1 MSTEILQPYWDELM
15 REKSKIYSAIY
26 FKICL
31 KNNGRASRQF
41 IIGALKSASL
51 IGNEKRSGLESLPY
65 METLMAKKLLT
76 EVNVAGEYYTIQ
88 KEVCSGEEKIALA
101 TACENVLKGKPIQPL
116 VNLRKVMNNLVI
128 KDEELKQP
136 DNSQIQTAIN
146 DIRQKL
152 LIDEKTILQLISSLI
167 SGKDI
172 LLTGPVGS
180 GKTELATLLPREVWK
195 NKNDGGYYTQ
205 VSTAT
210 SEWTTQDVIGGIFP
224 KIDNATIKYEI
235 QKGCVTET
243 VQKNFLEPDREK
255 RTMREIDGQVYR
267 GVWLV
272 IDEFNRANID
282 RAFGSLFTAL
292 LPGFRVLDIP
302 TTKSGETSEKQKIPE
317 DYRII
322 GTLNTADKHFLNDL
336 SFALKRRFSII
347 NIDTPNLEDIDEEKR
362 IVEKKVIAKYPTMVN
377 YESTFNNL
385 FEIFSFVRIFKK
397 LGTAFPISAFELIL
411 TNYKITN
418 LWDQSLD
425 FALVQQ
431 ILPQIEDLSI
441 PELETIRAFCQG
453 SIAQFYRK
461 FDIQEKE
468 NSMSEFADILG
479 KLVNHL
485 NILYPQD
492 PEKRLKIIDGAIA
505 DAIIQKPIVPN
516 RRTWIEWFSKG
527 KIQSRYKEEMRESQ
541 NIPNYTPRLQIELDL
556 DLNPWNLQMEKVLA
570 PSQFV
575 KGDRDPGKEKWKSMD
590 AWYDGVCDRKFGGCG
605 NEIFRGDFIVIAP
618 ENDGKSGA
626 WVHAKCPITGST
638 QYNKIKHAVGK
649 TAPRVPI
656 FVKEIT
662 NLLDE
667 KYSTEQSFV

>member
-1 MSTEILQPYWDELM
+1 
-15 REKSKIYSAIY
+15 
-26 FKICL
+26 
-31 KNNGRASRQF
+31 
-41 IIGALKSASL
+41 
-51 IGNEKRSGLESLPY
+51 
-65 METLMAKKLLT
+65 
-76 EVNVAGEYYTIQ
+76 
-88 KEVCSGEEKIALA
+88 
-101 TACENVLKGKPIQPL
+101 
-116 VNLRKVMNNLVI
+116 
-128 KDEELKQP
+128 
-136 DNSQIQTAIN
+136 
-146 DIRQKL
+146 
-152 LIDEKTILQLISSLI
+152 
-167 SGKDI
+167 
-172 LLTGPVGS
+172 
-180 GKTELATLLPREVWK
+180 
-195 NKNDGGYYTQ
+195 
-205 VSTAT
+205 
-210 SEWTTQDVIGGIFP
+210 
-224 KIDNATIKYEI
+224 
-235 QKGCVTET
+235 
-243 VQKNFLEPDREK
+243 
-255 RTMREIDGQVYR
+255 
-267 GVWLV
+267 
-272 IDEFNRANID
+272 
-282 RAFGSLFTAL
+282 
-292 LPGFRVLDIP
+292 
-302 TTKSGETSEKQKIPE
+302 
-317 DYRII
+317 
-322 GTLNTADKHFLNDL
+322 
-336 SFALKRRFSII
+336 
-347 NIDTPNLEDIDEEKR
+347 
-362 IVEKKVIAKYPTMVN
+362 
-377 YESTFNNL
+377 
-385 FEIFSFVRIFKK
+385 
-397 LGTAFPISAFELIL
+397 
-411 TNYKITN
+411 
-418 LWDQSLD
+418 
-425 FALVQQ
+425 VQQ

-468 NSMSEFADILG
+468 NSMSEFADILD

-516 RRTWIEWFSKG
+516 RHTWIEWFSKG

>member
-1 MSTEILQPYWDELM
+1 MPYWDELM

-26 FKICL
+26 FKTCL

-76 EVNVAGEYYTIQ
+76 EVNVAGEYYTIP

-101 TACENVLKGKPIQPL
+101 AACENVLNGKPIQPL
-116 VNLRKVMNNLVI
+116 VNLRKVMDNLVI
-128 KDEELKQP
+128 PDEKLKQP
-136 DNSQIQTAIN
+136 DNSQIQKAID

-152 LIDEKTILQLISSLI
+152 LIDEKTIQQLISSLI

-180 GKTELATLLPREVWK
+180 GKTELATLLPTEVWK
-195 NKNDGGYYTQ
+195 NKNDFGYYTQ
-205 VSTAT
+205 VATAT

-224 KIDNATIKYEI
+224 KVDDGGVKYLI
-235 QKGCVTET
+235 NPGCVTET
-243 VQKNFLEPDREK
+243 VQKNFLEPDLEK
-255 RTMREIDGQVYR
+255 RAMRKIDGKKYR
-267 GVWLV
+267 GIWLV

-292 LPGFRVLDIP
+292 LPGFRILNIP
-302 TTKSGETSEKQKIPE
+302 TTKRGETSEKQKIPE

-362 IVEKKVIAKYPTMVN
+362 IVEKKVIEKYPTVKN

-468 NSMSEFADILG
+468 NFMSEFADILG

-492 PEKRLKIIDGAIA
+492 PEKRLKIIDGAIS

-516 RRTWIEWFSKG
+516 RHTWIEWFSKG
-527 KIQSRYKEEMRESQ
+527 KIQSRYKDEIRESK
-541 NIPNYTPRLQIELDL
+541 NMPNYTAKLQVELDL
-556 DLNPWNLQMEKVLA
+556 DLNPWNLQMEKILA
-570 PSQFV
+570 PSQPV
-575 KGDRDPGKEKWKSMD
+575 KGDRDSGKEKWTPYPNGM
-590 AWYDGVCDRKFGGCG
+590 
-605 NEIFRGDFIVIAP
+605 IAT
-618 ENDGKSGA
+618 KSGNCPDCHKFIHPGTDVIVVDPNVPGR
-626 WVHAKCPITGST
+626 WVHAKCPKTAST

-667 KYSTEQSFV
+667 KYSTEESFV

>member
-15 REKSKIYSAIY
+15 REKTKIYSAIY
-26 FKICL
+26 FRTCL
-31 KNNGRASRQF
+31 RNNGRANRQW
-41 IIGALKSASL
+41 IIDALKSAPL
-51 IGNEKRSGLESLPY
+51 LQNEKRTTLEGLPHMMILTSE
-65 METLMAKKLLT
+65 KLLT
-76 EVNVAGEYYTIQ
+76 EVNVAGEYYDIQ
-88 KEVCSGEEKIALA
+88 KEVCLGEEKTALA
-101 TACENVLKGKPIQPL
+101 AACENVLNGKPIKP
-116 VNLRKVMNNLVI
+116 
-128 KDEELKQP
+128 DEELKQP
-136 DNSQIQTAIN
+136 DNSQIQRAID

-152 LIDEKTILQLISSLI
+152 LIDSKTILQLISSLI

-347 NIDTPNLEDIDEEKR
+347 NIGIPKLEELDEEKR
-362 IVEKKVIAKYPTMVN
+362 IVKEKVIKKYPAIKN
-377 YESTFNNL
+377 YEKIFDDL
-385 FEIFSFVRIFKK
+385 FEIFSFIRIFKK

-418 LWDQSLD
+418 DWNQSLD

-431 ILPQIEDLSI
+431 LFPQIEDLSI
-441 PELETIRAFCQG
+441 AELEIIRTFSNG
-453 SIAQFYRK
+453 DIHEFYRT
-461 FDIQEKE
+461 FDLQKREKDVPA
-468 NSMSEFADILG
+468 FT
-479 KLVNHL
+479 KLLKKQVDHL
-485 NILYPQD
+485 NILYPLD
-492 PEKRLKIIDGAIA
+492 PQKRLAVIDGAIK
-505 DAIIQKPIVPN
+505 DAMVVEPLVKN
-516 RRTWIEWFSKG
+516 RSEWIEWFENG
-527 KIQSRYKEEMRESQ
+527 KIQDQYKKEMKDTISP
-541 NIPNYTPRLQIELDL
+541 IHRLSVELDL
-556 DLNPWNLQMEKVLA
+556 DLNPWNLQMKKILA
-570 PSQFV
+570 PSPPAT
-575 KGDRDPGKEKWKSMD
+575 GDRDPGKEGWKSMS
-590 AWYDGVCDRKFGGCG
+590 AWYDGICDQKFGGCG
-605 NEIFRGDFIVIAP
+605 NKIFRGNFIVVAP
-618 ENDGKSGA
+618 KNDGKTGS
-626 WVHAKCPITGST
+626 WVHAKCPTKGSVK
-638 QYNKIKHAVGK
+638 YNKIAHSVSNE
-649 TAPRVPI
+649 APKLPI
-656 FVKEIT
+656 FIKAIEDLIS
-662 NLLDE
+662 E
-667 KYSTEQSFV
+667 KQFTEQSFV